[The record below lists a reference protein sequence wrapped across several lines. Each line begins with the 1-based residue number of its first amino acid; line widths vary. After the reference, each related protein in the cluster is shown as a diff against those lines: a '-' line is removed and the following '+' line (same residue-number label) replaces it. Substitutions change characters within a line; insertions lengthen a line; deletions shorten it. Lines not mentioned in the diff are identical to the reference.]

1 MIYGVGIDIVEVA
14 EIEGRLARDT
24 FARAFSE
31 EELAYAAGL
40 PLQRAEI
47 LAGRWAA
54 KEAFGK
60 ALGTGLRAEWRL
72 SEIEVAHDGGGRPV
86 LRLSARVR
94 EYVPAGTRLHCSLSH
109 SRGCACAVVVIET
122 EAGA

>member
-1 MIYGVGIDIVEVA
+1 MILGVGIDIVDVAEVA
-14 EIEGRLARDT
+14 QRLERDT
-24 FARAFSE
+24 FLHAFSE

-60 ALGTGLRAEWRL
+60 ALGTGLRAEWPLR
-72 SEIEVAHDGGGRPV
+72 EIAVAHDERGCPV
-86 LRLSARVR
+86 LRLSARVAAFL
-94 EYVPAGTRLHCSLSH
+94 PPGARLHCSLSH
-109 SRGCACAVVVIET
+109 SRASACAVVVM
-122 EAGA
+122 EADAP